1 MHVSLVGGRLPEP
14 LTHTMHWLL
23 VRKTPRPLTTTSPP
37 TTIPGHPFLENVM
50 ERGLSEPTP
59 TPPGLEADLDAGPE
73 AAPAQATDSASGMCA
88 GRYIL
93 LSVLVS

>member
-23 VRKTPRPLTTTSPP
+23 VRKNPTSIANNVPTYHHPWPPL
-37 TTIPGHPFLENVM
+37 PGKCDG
-50 ERGLSEPTP
+50 ERVSEPTP
-59 TPPGLEADLDAGPE
+59 TPPGLKADLDAGPE

-93 LSVLVS
+93 LTVLVS